1 MSTPTSSPDVVDGL
15 EGVVVAE
22 TNLSEVDGEA
32 GRLIIAGE
40 QVETLCE
47 ERTVEAL
54 TVRLRAAAASGDPE
68 TDTASVE
75 AFGARLGQARRD
87 AFDELTR
94 TPEVRRRLF
103 DRDEPMDA
111 LRTALSVMES
121 TGDPAED
128 ALRAIGAAPVANALW
143 LRERDGQTPTPPDSD
158 AAHAHDYLRMLR
170 GEAPPT
176 AHADALES
184 YLMAIA
190 DHGVNA
196 STFTA
201 RVIAS
206 TGADLLSALVGAVG
220 ALKGPLHGGAPG
232 PVLDMLDEIG
242 TPEAAA
248 GWIEAE
254 LDAGRRI
261 MGMGHRV
268 YRVRDPRA
276 TVFEREVERLF
287 EAKGDDERLALAR
300 AVEEAAERQLHER
313 YPDRAL
319 RANVEFYTA
328 VLLEAVGVP
337 RALFTAT
344 FAAGRTGGWTA
355 HVAEQKQ
362 HGRLIRPSARY
373 VGPRPGD

>member
-1 MSTPTSSPDVVDGL
+1 MSNTSTSSDVADGL

-22 TNLSEVDGEA
+22 TNISEVDGEA

-40 QVETLCE
+40 RVETLCE
-47 ERTVEAL
+47 ERIFEAL
-54 TVRLRAAAASGDPE
+54 AVRLRSAAASGTPE
-68 TDTASVE
+68 AEADAVE
-75 AFGARLGQARRD
+75 AFRERLGQARRD

-103 DRDEPMDA
+103 DRDVPMNA

-121 TGDPAED
+121 TGDPDED

-143 LRERDGQTPTPPDSD
+143 LQTRDNQTPLPPDPD
-158 AAHAHDYLRMLR
+158 AGHAHDYLRMLL
-170 GEAPPT
+170 GEAPPP

-201 RVIAS
+201 RVITS
-206 TGADLLSALVGAVG
+206 TGADLISALVGAVG

-242 TPEAAA
+242 TPEAAD
-248 GWIEAE
+248 GWIAAE

-287 EAKGDDERLALAR
+287 EAKGDDKRLALAR
-300 AVEEAAERQLHER
+300 AVEEAAERRLRER

-344 FAAGRTGGWTA
+344 FAAGRTAGWAA
-355 HVAEQKQ
+355 HVAEQTQ

>member
-75 AFGARLGQARRD
+75 AFGARLGQARCD

-94 TPEVRRRLF
+94 T
-103 DRDEPMDA
+103 
-111 LRTALSVMES
+111 
-121 TGDPAED
+121 
-128 ALRAIGAAPVANALW
+128 APVANALW

-300 AVEEAAERQLHER
+300 AVEEAAERQLRER